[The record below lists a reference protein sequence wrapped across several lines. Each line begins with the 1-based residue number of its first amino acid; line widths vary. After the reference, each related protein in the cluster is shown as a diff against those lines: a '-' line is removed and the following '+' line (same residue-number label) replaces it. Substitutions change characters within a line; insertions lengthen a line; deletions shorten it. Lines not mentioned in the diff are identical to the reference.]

1 MRFSRRLPL
10 AVLLAALAAGCA
22 GQLRDYVG
30 PRSSIVRPQLIRY
43 GFSLFEIA
51 CVGERLGETLT
62 PRELRLFSRAAR
74 AVQRPFNDPDRFTV
88 RDLIW
93 VARAMPEGRV
103 GVEFSRAL
111 DACHMS
117 VPAETAAPPVPTPAA
132 PAQSAESAAPPA
144 PRPPAWLNLGA
155 AGSGQ
160 AITIDASS
168 LEQEGSTRTAWFRMT
183 DPPPAPPSLH
193 SYRLR
198 IDCAR
203 RTIQPLGHRRY
214 DEAGAIAESRDI
226 GPAEEAPL
234 PIESG
239 TVTEI
244 AYLSLCT

>member
-1 MRFSRRLPL
+1 MRVSRPL
-10 AVLLAALAAGCA
+10 LLALLFLAGCA

-43 GFSLFEIA
+43 GFSLPQIA
-51 CVGERLGETLT
+51 CVGERLGEALT
-62 PRELRLFSRAAR
+62 PRELRMFSRAAG
-74 AVQRPFNDPDRFTV
+74 AVQRPFNDPDRFTA
-88 RDLIW
+88 RDLAW
-93 VARAMPEGRV
+93 VARSMAEGRV
-103 GVEFSRAL
+103 SVEFLRAL
-111 DACHMS
+111 AACHASIPAEAAAAS
-117 VPAETAAPPVPTPAA
+117 VPPPLPPAPAET
-132 PAQSAESAAPPA
+132 AAPPA

-214 DEAGAIAESRDI
+214 DAAGAIAESRDI
-226 GPAEEAPL
+226 GPEEEAPL

>member
-1 MRFSRRLPL
+1 MSLSRLLPL
-10 AVLLAALAAGCA
+10 AFLCLAGCA

-43 GFSLFEIA
+43 GFSLSEIA

-62 PRELRLFSRAAR
+62 PRELRLLSRAAR
-74 AVQRPFNDPDRFTV
+74 AVQRPFNDPDRFTP
-88 RDLIW
+88 RDLAW

-103 GVEFSRAL
+103 GVEFPRAL
-111 DACHMS
+111 DACHVS
-117 VPAETAAPPVPTPAA
+117 IPVQTAAAPVPTPQPA
-132 PAQSAESAAPPA
+132 PAEAAAPPA
-144 PRPPAWLNLGA
+144 PRPPTWLNLGA

-214 DEAGAIAESRDI
+214 DAAGAIAESRDI
-226 GPAEEAPL
+226 GPEQEAPL
-234 PIESG
+234 PIEGG

>member
-1 MRFSRRLPL
+1 MRVSRLLPFAL
-10 AVLLAALAAGCA
+10 LVLAGCA
-22 GQLRDYVG
+22 GQIRDYVG

-43 GFSLFEIA
+43 GFSLPEIA
-51 CVGERLGETLT
+51 CVGARLGDTLT
-62 PRELRLFSRAAR
+62 PRQLRLFTRAAGAAR
-74 AVQRPFNDPDRFTV
+74 RPVYDPDRFTP
-88 RDLIW
+88 RDLNL
-93 VARAMPEGRV
+93 VARSMRDGRV
-103 GVEFSRAL
+103 GIEFSRAL
-111 DACHMS
+111 TACQVS
-117 VPAETAAPPVPTPAA
+117 IATNVAAAPVAPPATPAA
-132 PAQSAESAAPPA
+132 EPA

-160 AITIDASS
+160 AITVDASS
-168 LEQEGSTRTAWFRMT
+168 LEQEGSTRTAWFRML
-183 DPPPAPPSLH
+183 DPGPARPSLH

-214 DEAGAIAESRDI
+214 DEAGAIAESRVI
-226 GPAEEAPL
+226 GPSEEPPL

>member
-1 MRFSRRLPL
+1 MTRKGRLLIPL
-10 AVLLAALAAGCA
+10 ATLALLAGCA
-22 GQLRDYVG
+22 GQVRDFIG

-43 GFSLFEIA
+43 GFSLPEIA
-51 CVGERLGETLT
+51 CVGERLGEVLT
-62 PRELRLFSRAAR
+62 PRQLRLLTRAA
-74 AVQRPFNDPDRFTV
+74 AAAQRPYHDPERFSA
-88 RDLIW
+88 RDFVW
-93 VARAMPEGRV
+93 VARSMRDGRV
-103 GVEFSRAL
+103 GIEVSRAL
-111 DACHMS
+111 DACR
-117 VPAETAAPPVPTPAA
+117 VRTAAA
-132 PAQSAESAAPPA
+132 PAAAAQLPQAPAPTPGAALA

-183 DPPPAPPSLH
+183 DPAPAPPSLH

-214 DEAGAIAESRDI
+214 DAAGAIAESREI

>member
-1 MRFSRRLPL
+1 MTRKGPLLVPL
-10 AVLLAALAAGCA
+10 ALLALLAGCA
-22 GQLRDYVG
+22 GQVRDFIG

-43 GFSLFEIA
+43 GFSLPEIA
-51 CVGERLGETLT
+51 CVGERLGEVLT
-62 PRELRLFSRAAR
+62 PRQLRLLTRAA
-74 AVQRPFNDPDRFTV
+74 ASAQRPYHDPERFSA
-88 RDLIW
+88 RDLVW
-93 VARAMPEGRV
+93 VARRMADGRV
-103 GVEFSRAL
+103 GIEVSRAL
-111 DACHMS
+111 DACR
-117 VPAETAAPPVPTPAA
+117 VRLPNAVAAAAPTPEAPVAA
-132 PAQSAESAAPPA
+132 AEPA

-168 LEQEGSTRTAWFRMT
+168 VEQEGETRTAWFRMT
-183 DPPPAPPSLH
+183 DPAPAAPSLH

-214 DEAGAIAESRDI
+214 DAAGAIAESREI
-226 GPAEEAPL
+226 GPGEEAPL

>member
-1 MRFSRRLPL
+1 MRLPRRLPP
-10 AVLLAALAAGCA
+10 AILLAALVAGCA
-22 GQLRDYVG
+22 GQVRDYVG

-43 GFSLFEIA
+43 GFSLSEIA

-62 PRELRLFSRAAR
+62 PRELRLFSRAAA
-74 AVQRPFNDPDRFTV
+74 AVQRPFHDPDRFTA
-88 RDLIW
+88 RDLSW
-93 VARAMPEGRV
+93 VARAMPDGRV
-103 GVEFSRAL
+103 GAEFSHAL
-111 DACHMS
+111 EACHANI
-117 VPAETAAPPVPTPAA
+117 PAETAAATVPPPAA
-132 PAQSAESAAPPA
+132 PAESAAAPA

-160 AITIDASS
+160 AITIDAAS

-214 DEAGAIAESRDI
+214 DGAGAIAESRDI
-226 GPAEEAPL
+226 GPEEEAPL

>member
-1 MRFSRRLPL
+1 MTVSRLIPL
-10 AVLLAALAAGCA
+10 ALLLLAGCA

-30 PRSSIVRPQLIRY
+30 PRASIVRPQLIRY
-43 GFSLFEIA
+43 GFSLPEIA
-51 CVGERLGETLT
+51 CVGARLGDTLT
-62 PRELRLFSRAAR
+62 PKQLRLFTRAAAAAR
-74 AVQRPFNDPDRFTV
+74 RPVYDPNRFTP
-88 RDLIW
+88 RDLNL
-93 VARAMPEGRV
+93 VARSMRDARV
-103 GVEFSRAL
+103 GIEFSRAL
-111 DACHMS
+111 TVCQVS
-117 VPAETAAPPVPTPAA
+117 TPTAVAAPAA
-132 PAQSAESAAPPA
+132 PAAAPAPAAEPA

-160 AITIDASS
+160 AITVDASS
-168 LEQEGSTRTAWFRMT
+168 LEQEGSTRTAWFRML
-183 DPPPAPPSLH
+183 DPAPARPSLH

-214 DEAGAIAESRDI
+214 DEAGAIAESRVI
-226 GPAEEAPL
+226 GPSEEPPL

>member
-1 MRFSRRLPL
+1 MRVSRLLPL
-10 AVLLAALAAGCA
+10 ALLFLAGCA
-22 GQLRDYVG
+22 GQVRDYIG

-43 GFSLFEIA
+43 GFSLSEIA

-74 AVQRPFNDPDRFTV
+74 AVQRPFHDPDRFTP
-88 RDLIW
+88 RDLAW
-93 VARAMPEGRV
+93 VARAMPDGRV
-103 GVEFSRAL
+103 SVEFSRAIE
-111 DACHMS
+111 ACHVS
-117 VPAETAAPPVPTPAA
+117 IPAQTAAAPVPPPQPA
-132 PAQSAESAAPPA
+132 PAESAAAPA

-183 DPPPAPPSLH
+183 DPAPAPPSLH

>member
-1 MRFSRRLPL
+1 MRVSRRLPFT
-10 AVLLAALAAGCA
+10 LLLFAALLAGCA
-22 GQLRDYVG
+22 GQVRDYVG

-43 GFSLFEIA
+43 GFSLPEIA

-62 PRELRLFSRAAR
+62 PRQLRLFTRAASL
-74 AVQRPFNDPDRFTV
+74 VQRPFYDPDRFTA
-88 RDLIW
+88 RDLAW
-93 VARAMPEGRV
+93 VARSMEDGSV

-111 DACHMS
+111 EACHAS
-117 VPAETAAPPVPTPAA
+117 IPAATAAAAPLPPPAPADPAA
-132 PAQSAESAAPPA
+132 PAA

-155 AGSGQ
+155 AASGQ
-160 AITIDASS
+160 AITVDASS

-183 DPPPAPPSLH
+183 DPAPAPPSLH

-214 DEAGAIAESRDI
+214 DAAGAIAESRDI
-226 GPAEEAPL
+226 GPEQEPPL

>member
-1 MRFSRRLPL
+1 MTVSRLSPL
-10 AVLLAALAAGCA
+10 ALLLLAGCA

-43 GFSLFEIA
+43 GFSLPEIA
-51 CVGERLGETLT
+51 CVGGRLGDTLT
-62 PRELRLFSRAAR
+62 PKQLRLFTRAAS
-74 AVQRPFNDPDRFTV
+74 AVQRPVFDPNRFTA
-88 RDLIW
+88 RDLGL
-93 VARAMPEGRV
+93 VARSMRDARV
-103 GVEFSRAL
+103 GIEFSRAL
-111 DACHMS
+111 TACH
-117 VPAETAAPPVPTPAA
+117 VGLPAAVAAAPAAPPAAA
-132 PAQSAESAAPPA
+132 PAEPA

-160 AITIDASS
+160 SITIDAST
-168 LEQEGSTRTAWFRMT
+168 LEQEGSSRTAWFRMT
-183 DPPPAPPSLH
+183 DPAPAPPSLH

-226 GPAEEAPL
+226 RPEEEAPL

>member
-1 MRFSRRLPL
+1 MTVHRRLSL
-10 AVLLAALAAGCA
+10 ALLLSALLVGCA

-43 GFSLFEIA
+43 GFSLPQIA
-51 CVGERLGETLT
+51 CVGERLGEVLT
-62 PRELRLFSRAAR
+62 PKQLRLFVRSAA
-74 AVQRPFNDPDRFTV
+74 AMQRPAFDPDRFSA
-88 RDLIW
+88 RDLLL
-93 VARAMPEGRV
+93 VARSMRDGRIA
-103 GVEFSRAL
+103 VEYSRAL
-111 DACHMS
+111 DACRANIP
-117 VPAETAAPPVPTPAA
+117 PAVAATAPVSQAPAA
-132 PAQSAESAAPPA
+132 EPPR
-144 PRPPAWLNLGA
+144 RPPAWLNLGA

-160 AITIDASS
+160 AITVDASS

-183 DPPPAPPSLH
+183 DPAPAPPSLH

-214 DEAGAIAESRDI
+214 DAAGAIAESRDI
-226 GPAEEAPL
+226 RPEEEAPL

>member
-1 MRFSRRLPL
+1 MRVSRLLPL
-10 AVLLAALAAGCA
+10 AFLALAGCA

-43 GFSLFEIA
+43 GFSLPEIA
-51 CVGERLGETLT
+51 CVGARLGDTLT
-62 PRELRLFSRAAR
+62 PKQLRLFTRAAGG
-74 AVQRPFNDPDRFTV
+74 VQRPVFDRERFTP
-88 RDLIW
+88 RDLDL
-93 VARAMPEGRV
+93 VARAMRDGRV
-103 GVEFSRAL
+103 GIEFSRAL
-111 DACHMS
+111 TACQVS
-117 VPAETAAPPVPTPAA
+117 IPAAVAAAPAAPPAAGPA
-132 PAQSAESAAPPA
+132 EAAAAPA

-160 AITIDASS
+160 AITIDAST

-183 DPPPAPPSLH
+183 DPAPAPPSLH

-226 GPAEEAPL
+226 GPGEEAPL
-234 PIESG
+234 PVESG

>member
-1 MRFSRRLPL
+1 MTVSRLIPL
-10 AVLLAALAAGCA
+10 ALLLLAGCA

-43 GFSLFEIA
+43 GFSLPEIA
-51 CVGERLGETLT
+51 CVGERLGEVLT
-62 PRELRLFSRAAR
+62 PKQLRLFTRAAG
-74 AVQRPFNDPDRFTV
+74 AVQRPAFDPDRFTA
-88 RDLIW
+88 RDLNL
-93 VARAMPEGRV
+93 VARSMRDGRV

-111 DACHMS
+111 TACRVTM
-117 VPAETAAPPVPTPAA
+117 PAALAAAPAPPAAA
-132 PAQSAESAAPPA
+132 PAQPA

-160 AITIDASS
+160 AITVDASS
-168 LEQEGSTRTAWFRMT
+168 LEQEGSTRIAWFRMT
-183 DPPPAPPSLH
+183 DPAPAPPSLH
-193 SYRLR
+193 SYRLK
-198 IDCAR
+198 IDCDR

-214 DEAGAIAESRDI
+214 DAAGAIVESREI
-226 GPAEEAPL
+226 GPSEEAPL

>member
-1 MRFSRRLPL
+1 MTVSRRPPFI
-10 AVLLAALAAGCA
+10 VLLAAVLAGCA
-22 GQLRDYVG
+22 GQVRDYIG

-43 GFSLFEIA
+43 GLSLPQIA
-51 CVGERLGETLT
+51 CVGERLGEVLT
-62 PRELRLFSRAAR
+62 PKQLRLLTRHASAMQRPAFDPERFSSRDLLLAAR
-74 AVQRPFNDPDRFTV
+74 SM
-88 RDLIW
+88 RD
-93 VARAMPEGRV
+93 GRV
-103 GVEFSRAL
+103 AVELARAL
-111 DACHMS
+111 DLCRANS
-117 VPAETAAPPVPTPAA
+117 PAA
-132 PAQSAESAAPPA
+132 IVAPAPVAQAPAPATEPA

-160 AITIDASS
+160 AITIDAAS
-168 LEQEGSTRTAWFRMT
+168 LEQEGSMRTAWFRMT
-183 DPPPAPPSLH
+183 DPAPAPPSLH

-214 DEAGAIAESRDI
+214 DADGALVESRDI
-226 GPAEEAPL
+226 GPQEEAPL